1 MGCGTVRQRDLSST
15 QDRSPAPFDA
25 WCCLLAAKFII
36 VKYAQLNPSL
46 SGIELI
52 LCAAKRL
59 TRIFSWFNFVRNEAN
74 FSDQ

>member
-46 SGIELI
+46 SGIEFSAPPRDLPEFS
-52 LCAAKRL
+52 LGL
-59 TRIFSWFNFVRNEAN
+59 TL
-74 FSDQ
+74 